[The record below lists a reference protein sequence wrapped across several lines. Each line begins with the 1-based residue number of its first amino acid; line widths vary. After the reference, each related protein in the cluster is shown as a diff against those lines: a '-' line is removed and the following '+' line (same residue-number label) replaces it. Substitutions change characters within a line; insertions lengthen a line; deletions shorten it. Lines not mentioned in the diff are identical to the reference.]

1 MKSPLLCL
9 PLFLLAACAPESPA
23 PADTAPAAPESAATE
38 APAATVTRPDTAPAL
53 APPSFDCAKAASEAE
68 KLVCTDAELAAL
80 DRQLAARYVEAKGAD
95 PAVQR
100 GWVKGRDE
108 CWKADDARL
117 CVLESYRTR
126 LVELAIHA
134 PGVVVPKAV
143 EYRCDDNSKP
153 FTMTYYNDLDP
164 QAAVMT
170 WGNDQAIVFP
180 QPAASGAR
188 YGRSG
193 IEYREH
199 QGEARVDFFGN
210 KLSCRPVP

>member
-1 MKSPLLCL
+1 MKSPLLCF
-9 PLFLLAACAPESPA
+9 PLLLLAACAPETPA
-23 PADTAPAAPESAATE
+23 PAATAPASAPAATAPAANVAAPE
-38 APAATVTRPDTAPAL
+38 TAPAL

-80 DRQLAARYVEAKGAD
+80 DRQLATRYAEAKDAD
-95 PAVQR
+95 PAMQR

-108 CWKADDARL
+108 CWKADDVRL

-134 PGVVVPKAV
+134 PGLVVPKAV

-153 FTMTYYNDLDP
+153 FTMTFYNDLDP
-164 QAAVMT
+164 AAAVMT

-180 QPAASGAR
+180 QPAASGAK
-188 YGRSG
+188 YGRGG
-193 IEYREH
+193 IEYWEH
-199 QGEARVDFFGN
+199 QGEASVDFFGN

>member
-1 MKSPLLCL
+1 MKSPLLCF
-9 PLFLLAACAPESPA
+9 PLLLLAACAPETPA
-23 PADTAPAAPESAATE
+23 PAATAPAPAPAATAPAANVAAPET
-38 APAATVTRPDTAPAL
+38 TPAL

-80 DRQLAARYVEAKGAD
+80 DRQLATRYAEAKDAD
-95 PAVQR
+95 PAMQR

-134 PGVVVPKAV
+134 PGLVVPKAV

-153 FTMTYYNDLDP
+153 FTMTFYNDLDP
-164 QAAVMT
+164 AAAVMT

-180 QPAASGAR
+180 QPAASGAK
-188 YGRSG
+188 YGRGG
-193 IEYREH
+193 IEYWEH
-199 QGEARVDFFGN
+199 QGEASVDFFGN

>member
-9 PLFLLAACAPESPA
+9 PLFLLAACSPETP
-23 PADTAPAAPESAATE
+23 
-38 APAATVTRPDTAPAL
+38 APAATAPTPEPAATAAPAASVAAPETTPVL
-53 APPSFDCAKAASEAE
+53 APPSFDCAKAGSEAE

-80 DRQLAARYVEAKGAD
+80 DRQLAARYAEAKDID

-126 LVELAIHA
+126 LVELAIQA
-134 PGVVVPKAV
+134 PGLVVPKAV

-153 FTMTYYNDLDP
+153 FTMTFYNDLDP
-164 QAAVMT
+164 PAAVMT

-180 QPAASGAR
+180 QPAASGAK

-193 IEYREH
+193 IEYWEH
-199 QGEARVDFFGN
+199 QGEASVDFFGN

>member
-1 MKSPLLCL
+1 MKSPLLCF
-9 PLFLLAACAPESPA
+9 PLLLLAACAPETP
-23 PADTAPAAPESAATE
+23 
-38 APAATVTRPDTAPAL
+38 APAATAPVATAPAGNVAAPETAPAL

-80 DRQLAARYVEAKGAD
+80 DRQLATRYAEAKDAD
-95 PAVQR
+95 PAMQR

-108 CWKADDARL
+108 CWKADDVRL

-134 PGVVVPKAV
+134 PGLVVPKAV

-153 FTMTYYNDLDP
+153 FTMTFYNDLDP
-164 QAAVMT
+164 VAAVMT

-180 QPAASGAR
+180 QPAASGAK

-193 IEYREH
+193 IEYWEH
-199 QGEARVDFFGN
+199 QGEASVDFFGN

>member
-1 MKSPLLCL
+1 MKSPLLCF
-9 PLFLLAACAPESPA
+9 PLLLLAACAPETPA
-23 PADTAPAAPESAATE
+23 PAATAPAAT
-38 APAATVTRPDTAPAL
+38 APAANVAAPETTPAL

-80 DRQLAARYVEAKGAD
+80 DRQLATRYAEAKDAD
-95 PAVQR
+95 PAMQR

-108 CWKADDARL
+108 CWKADDVRL

-134 PGVVVPKAV
+134 PGLVVPKAV

-153 FTMTYYNDLDP
+153 FTMTFYNDLDP
-164 QAAVMT
+164 AAAVMT
-170 WGNDQAIVFP
+170 WGNDQAIVLP
-180 QPAASGAR
+180 QPAASGAK

-193 IEYREH
+193 IEYWEH
-199 QGEARVDFFGN
+199 QGEASVDFFGN

>member
-1 MKSPLLCL
+1 MKSPLLCF
-9 PLFLLAACAPESPA
+9 PLLLLAACAPETPA
-23 PADTAPAAPESAATE
+23 PAATAPAPAPAATAPAANVAAPET
-38 APAATVTRPDTAPAL
+38 TPAL

-80 DRQLAARYVEAKGAD
+80 DRQLATRYAEAKDAD
-95 PAVQR
+95 PAMQR

-108 CWKADDARL
+108 CWKADDVRL

-134 PGVVVPKAV
+134 PGLVVPKAV

-153 FTMTYYNDLDP
+153 FTMTFYNDLDP
-164 QAAVMT
+164 AAAVMT

-180 QPAASGAR
+180 QPAASGAK

-193 IEYREH
+193 IEYWEH
-199 QGEARVDFFGN
+199 QGEASVDFFGN

>member
-1 MKSPLLCL
+1 MKSPLLCF
-9 PLFLLAACAPESPA
+9 PLLLLAACAPETSAPVATAPA
-23 PADTAPAAPESAATE
+23 PAPAATAPAANVAAPET
-38 APAATVTRPDTAPAL
+38 TPAL

-80 DRQLAARYVEAKGAD
+80 DRQLATRYAEAKDAD
-95 PAVQR
+95 PAMQR

-108 CWKADDARL
+108 CWKADDVRL

-134 PGVVVPKAV
+134 PGLVVPKAV

-153 FTMTYYNDLDP
+153 FTMTFYNDLDP
-164 QAAVMT
+164 AAAVMT

-180 QPAASGAR
+180 QPAASGAK

-193 IEYREH
+193 IEYWEH
-199 QGEARVDFFGN
+199 QGEASVDFFGN